1 MYDST
6 LGLYV
11 FFMLVLLNGRI
22 IGLQGECIQPME
34 SGVSQEVLL
43 ITIIES
49 CATDSSLFFLF
60 FRKLF

>member
-11 FFMLVLLNGRI
+11 FFMLDGRI

-43 ITIIES
+43 ITIIGS